1 MKRKLIYGLVLSL
14 VLVIVYSFTLTRP
27 GAKAATVKDNPKQ
40 QFACGTVVQSITS
53 KTYNYAANTVTV
65 VFAITGGAASTY
77 NCGGNY
83 FCATGSSFTVNSTTT
98 TVTFPLGPGG
108 CGGNSRITPICAD
121 GTQGTPLVFS
131 F

>member
-14 VLVIVYSFTLTRP
+14 VLVVVYSFTLVKP
-27 GAKAATVKDNPKQ
+27 VHKAATAKAKPKQ

-53 KTYNYAANTVTV
+53 KTYNYGANTVTV

-77 NCGGNY
+77 NCGGNW
-83 FCATGSSFTVNSTTT
+83 FCNTGGSFTTNTNTT
-98 TVTFPLGPGG
+98 TVTIPLGPGG